1 MKIRE
6 IKKVAGS
13 RFSLKQT
20 AGGCNGDPQHT
31 PELTGKSCCGEAVPK
46 TPEKPA
52 GCGCAPVPHKV
63 PVNPTDCCATPA
75 SAAATDKPPCCGPP
89 ATTRGGV
96 IDETVPGFSGWLTI
110 GAVRVP
116 RVATELDWTDRLG
129 AWKARWGISRMHY
142 IVPPGLYAI
151 GAPEPDDP
159 VVVTANYKMSYDLV
173 RQSLSGRN
181 VWLLV
186 LETFGVNVWCAAGKG
201 TFGTDELVERVE
213 ATGLAGVVN
222 HRRLLLPILGAP
234 GVAAHEVRHR
244 TGFSVSY
251 ATMRAADLPAYLENR
266 MAATPAM
273 REITFTFKE
282 RLVLVPVEIVLALK
296 STAIITVCLFII
308 GAFSGGPKAGATMT
322 LAYLGAMLT
331 GVLVGPILLP
341 WLPGPSFAVKGAV
354 AGLGWSAAWYLLAG
368 GAGWGVT
375 TTVAA
380 FLALPAVSAFYTLNF
395 TGCTTFTSRTGVKKE
410 MGMAVPAMGTAL
422 VVSALLLVAGWFL

>member
-1 MKIRE
+1 
-6 IKKVAGS
+6 VA
-13 RFSLKQT
+13 
-20 AGGCNGDPQHT
+20 
-31 PELTGKSCCGEAVPK
+31 
-46 TPEKPA
+46 
-52 GCGCAPVPHKV
+52 
-63 PVNPTDCCATPA
+63 VNPSGCCATPV
-75 SAAATDKPPCCGPP
+75 SETATDKPPCCGPP

-96 IDETVPGFSGWLTI
+96 IDETVPGFSGWLET
-110 GAVRVP
+110 GAGRTPQVASELRLADRV
-116 RVATELDWTDRLG
+116 G
-129 AWKARWGISRMHY
+129 AWKARWGIDRMHS

-151 GAPEPDDP
+151 GAPGPDAP

-186 LETFGVNVWCAAGKG
+186 LETYGVNVWCAAGKG

-234 GVAAHEVRHR
+234 GVAAHEVRRR

-251 ATMRAADLPAYLENR
+251 ATMRAADLPAYLDNG

-273 REITFTFKE
+273 REMTFTFRE
-282 RLVLVPVEIVLALK
+282 RLALVPVEIVLALK
-296 STAIITVCLFII
+296 STAIITLCLFII
-308 GAFSGGPKAGATMT
+308 GALSSGPKAGAAAA

-331 GVLVGPILLP
+331 GVLVGPLLLP
-341 WLPGPSFAVKGAV
+341 WLPGPSFAVKGALV
-354 AGLGWSAAWYLLAG
+354 GLGWSAAWYLLAG
-368 GAGWGVT
+368 GSDWRVT

-380 FLALPAVSAFYTLNF
+380 FLALPAVSAYYTLNF

-410 MGMAVPAMGTAL
+410 MRAAIPAMGTAL
-422 VVSALLLVAGWFL
+422 VVSALLLVAGRFL